1 MGEPC
6 SEVCSGCGGGLMADC
21 SIFHAFWRNSNS
33 QTRQQNVICYFFLKL
48 FISSIWV
55 FTHAPNIRWNMGA
68 ATFKLCW
75 KYCCRF
81 MITAGKPKITIWFG
95 YLSWNK
101 WAKKLIVLW
110 KQTFP
115 DIFLVVLNQTKRFK
129 RLNQKQSIRK
139 IILKPFFDY
148 KTVQYQ
154 IWSNAKSLQEH
165 KLRPIKRFKSCLAS
179 ATENLFDGLRK
190 EKKCKKGR
198 KRFSRFS
205 FLLLKW
211 RPTNTNTTG
220 LQKD

>member
-1 MGEPC
+1 VLKILL
-6 SEVCSGCGGGLMADC
+6 SFYDYS
-21 SIFHAFWRNSNS
+21 
-33 QTRQQNVICYFFLKL
+33 RQNQNYHL
-48 FISSIWV
+48 IW
-55 FTHAPNIRWNMGA
+55 
-68 ATFKLCW
+68 
-75 KYCCRF
+75 
-81 MITAGKPKITIWFG
+81 
-95 YLSWNK
+95 YLSWYTNETVMK
-101 WAKKLIVLW
+101 SKKLIVLW

-198 KRFSRFS
+198 KRFSRF
-205 FLLLKW
+205 FLLPKW
-211 RPTNTNTTG
+211 RSTNTTG
-220 LQKD
+220 LQKA